1 MSIFKSC
8 LIAAS
13 LSAVALAGAASAHS
27 QLTDA
32 EYLSA
37 ARCQALMSSPALGK
51 VDTSMIDGVLKTQA
65 NYRTPAVADRADE
78 VRESARRAA
87 AHAGPSEKA
96 ALIAERDGACAATTH
111 DVSVAAMAGSGKGG
125 R

>member
-1 MSIFKSC
+1 MSAFKSC

-13 LSAVALAGAASAHS
+13 LCSAALAGAAAARP

-32 EYLSA
+32 QYLSA

-51 VDTSMIDGVLKTQA
+51 VDTTTIDRVLKTQA
-65 NYRTPAVADRADE
+65 AYRMPAVEDRADE
-78 VRESARRAA
+78 VRQDARRAA
-87 AHAGPSEKA
+87 SHAGPSEKA

-111 DVSVAAMAGSGKGG
+111 DVTVAAMAGSGPSGH
-125 R
+125 